1 MTMSMQRKERGTYVP
16 KYFSALNWNSWSV
29 ISMSSC
35 TLQYQQRL
43 CSPTMKEPI
52 TTMNSN
58 INFRMSWKY
67 RRSPCIGLSVCCR
80 ALCDNRDLLC
90 SKIYGLILNLFSKIR
105 CKKIGNISSYCSIF
119 IFFIVTNVDLCSET
133 VTIQPVLAVK
143 YINFNSIGLRALY
156 VLQK

>member
-1 MTMSMQRKERGTYVP
+1 
-16 KYFSALNWNSWSV
+16 
-29 ISMSSC
+29 
-35 TLQYQQRL
+35 
-43 CSPTMKEPI
+43 
-52 TTMNSN
+52 MNSA
-58 INFRMSWKY
+58 
-67 RRSPCIGLSVCCR
+67 SVVVHYI
-80 ALCDNRDLLC
+80 CDNRDLLC

-119 IFFIVTNVDLCSET
+119 IFFIVTNVDLYSET